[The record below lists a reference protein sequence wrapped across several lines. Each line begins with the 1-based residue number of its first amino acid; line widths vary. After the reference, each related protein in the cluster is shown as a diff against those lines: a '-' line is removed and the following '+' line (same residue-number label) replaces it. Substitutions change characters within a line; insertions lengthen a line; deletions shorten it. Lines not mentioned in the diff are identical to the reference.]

1 MEITERDSN
10 GTWIISTAGRID
22 AYSAKSL
29 EDCLKRAIDGGHRDL
44 VVDLKNTDYIS
55 SGGLRVF
62 LATLKELRKDGGS
75 LKLCGLNPAVLKIFK
90 LAGFTSI
97 FSIYPTEQEAL
108 GSQ

>member
-1 MEITERDSN
+1 MEIAERDSN
-10 GTWIISTAGRID
+10 GMKIISTAGRID

-29 EDCLKRAIDGGHRDL
+29 EDCLKRVTSEGRRNI

-62 LATLKELRKDGGS
+62 LATLKELRMEGGS
-75 LKLCGLNPAVLKIFK
+75 LKLCCLNPAVLKIFK

-97 FSIYPTEQEAL
+97 FSIYATEQEAL
-108 GSQ
+108 PR